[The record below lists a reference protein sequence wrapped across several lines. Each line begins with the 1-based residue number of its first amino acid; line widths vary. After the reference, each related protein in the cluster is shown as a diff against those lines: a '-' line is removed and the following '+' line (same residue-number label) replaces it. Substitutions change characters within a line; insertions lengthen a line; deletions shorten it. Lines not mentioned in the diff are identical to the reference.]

1 MSPVP
6 GRPKEGS
13 FPLGGKARSAQGASA
28 GAGAGPSAQA
38 APLHLVVM
46 GVSGC
51 GKTLIGR
58 ALAQALGLQFIEGD
72 ELHPPRNVALMAA
85 GTPLTDADR
94 ADWLATIAARLG
106 QAQAAGQ
113 GLVVSCSALKRS
125 YRDVL
130 RASCPG
136 LRFVHLHGSAALLH
150 QRMLARTGHYMPAS
164 LLASQLATLEPP
176 AADEGAISVD
186 IGPSPDQV
194 AATALARLQAAA
206 P

>member
-1 MSPVP
+1 MNTTAPSP
-6 GRPKEGS
+6 
-13 FPLGGKARSAQGASA
+13 
-28 GAGAGPSAQA
+28 A

-51 GKTLIGR
+51 GKTSVGR
-58 ALAQALGLQFIEGD
+58 QVAQALGIEFIEGD

-85 GTPLTDADR
+85 GTPLTDDDR
-94 ADWLATIAARLG
+94 ADWLATIAHRLG
-106 QAQAAGQ
+106 QAHAGGR
-113 GLVVSCSALKRS
+113 GLVVSCSALKRR

-130 RASCPG
+130 RASCPD

-150 QRMLARTGHYMPAS
+150 QRMSARTGHYMPPS
-164 LLASQLATLEPP
+164 LLDSQLATLEPP

-186 IGPSPDQV
+186 ISPSPDQV
-194 AATALARLQAAA
+194 AATVLARLQTTA

>member
-1 MSPVP
+1 MESAP
-6 GRPKEGS
+6 
-13 FPLGGKARSAQGASA
+13 PLGGKARSAQGA
-28 GAGAGPSAQA
+28 PSA
-38 APLHLVVM
+38 APPATPLQLVVM

-51 GKTLIGR
+51 GKTLIGN
-58 ALAQALGLQFIEGD
+58 AVAQLLGLAFIEGD

-94 ADWLATIAARLG
+94 ADWLATIATRLRL
-106 QAQAAGQ
+106 AQAAGQ

-125 YRDVL
+125 YRDGL
-130 RASCPG
+130 RAACPG
-136 LRFVHLHGSAALLH
+136 LRFVYLQGSAALLH

-176 AADEGAISVD
+176 AADEAAISVD
-186 IGPSPDQV
+186 IGPPPDHV
-194 AATALARLQAAA
+194 AATVLAHLQAAA

>member
-1 MSPVP
+1 MNTTA
-6 GRPKEGS
+6 
-13 FPLGGKARSAQGASA
+13 PL
-28 GAGAGPSAQA
+28 PA

-51 GKTLIGR
+51 GKTSVGR
-58 ALAQALGLQFIEGD
+58 QVAQALGIEFIEGD

-85 GTPLTDADR
+85 GTPLTDDDR
-94 ADWLATIAARLG
+94 ADWLATIAHRLG
-106 QAQAAGQ
+106 QAHADGR
-113 GLVVSCSALKRS
+113 GLVVSCSALKRR

-130 RASCPG
+130 RASCPD

-150 QRMLARTGHYMPAS
+150 QRMSARTGHYMPPS
-164 LLASQLATLEPP
+164 LLDSQLATLEPP

-186 IGPSPDQV
+186 ISPSPDQV
-194 AATALARLQAAA
+194 AATVLARLQTTA

>member
-1 MSPVP
+1 MESAP
-6 GRPKEGS
+6 
-13 FPLGGKARSAQGASA
+13 PLGGKARSAQGAPVA
-28 GAGAGPSAQA
+28 DLAVPPGPM
-38 APLHLVVM
+38 PLHLVVM

-58 ALAQALGLQFIEGD
+58 AVARTLGLPFIEGD

-106 QAQAAGQ
+106 SAQAAGQ

-125 YRDVL
+125 YRDLL
-130 RASCPG
+130 RGSCPG
-136 LRFVHLHGSAALLH
+136 LRLVHLHGSPALLH

-176 AADEGAISVD
+176 AADEDAISVD
-186 IGPSPDQV
+186 IGLPPDTV
-194 AATALARLQAAA
+194 AATVLARLQATA

>member
-1 MSPVP
+1 
-6 GRPKEGS
+6 
-13 FPLGGKARSAQGASA
+13 
-28 GAGAGPSAQA
+28 
-38 APLHLVVM
+38 M

-51 GKTLIGR
+51 GKTSIGR
-58 ALAQALGLQFIEGD
+58 ALAQALALPFIEGD

-94 ADWLATIAARLG
+94 ADWLAAIAARLG
-106 QAQAAGQ
+106 GAQAAGQ

-130 RASCPG
+130 RSACPG
-136 LRFVHLHGSAALLH
+136 LRFVHLQGSAALLH
-150 QRMLARTGHYMPAS
+150 QRMAARTGHYMPAS

-176 AADEGAISVD
+176 AADEGAISID
-186 IGPSPDQV
+186 IGPPSDHV
-194 AATALARLQAAA
+194 AATVLARLQTTA

>member
-1 MSPVP
+1 
-6 GRPKEGS
+6 
-13 FPLGGKARSAQGASA
+13 
-28 GAGAGPSAQA
+28 
-38 APLHLVVM
+38 M
-46 GVSGC
+46 GVSGS

-58 ALAQALGLQFIEGD
+58 ALAQALALQFIEGD
-72 ELHPPRNVALMAA
+72 ELHPPRNVTLMAA

-106 QAQAAGQ
+106 QAHAAGQ

-130 RASCPG
+130 RSACPG
-136 LRFVHLHGSAALLH
+136 LRLVHLHGSAALLH
-150 QRMLARTGHYMPAS
+150 QRMLSRTGHYMPAS
-164 LLASQLATLEPP
+164 LLDSQLATLQPP

-186 IGPSPDQV
+186 IGPAPDQV
-194 AATALARLQAAA
+194 AATALARLQATA